1 MFQKCQ
7 VCGVV
12 PFDVFPILSI
22 CCIRQGLST
31 PKHSYT
37 HPNPK
42 NIHTLHPYVHNHLL
56 QVSQD
61 NSGQKQTPTK
71 TNRHQSTPT
80 DGPRQPKMLFKD
92 AWRLLLTSNGI
103 CWCLLVSFGVRRRL
117 SVSYGVWRFE
127 EGVWGASERV
137 SVCCLWTC
145 LRFGFDRGSI
155 WVFRPCLVQLALY
168 WKIFERQNSTHLA
181 FLKQQNTKTSL
192 YKLSK
197 NHRVITLLENF
208 GSVRRNLQSTVSLDH
223 PVLVTKFVLLVKLS
237 KLLRFC
243 LRFPRWFGA
252 LFCSF
257 PKGQIIV

>member
-1 MFQKCQ
+1 MSL
-7 VCGVV
+7 
-12 PFDVFPILSI
+12 IELSW
-22 CCIRQGLST
+22 T
-31 PKHSYT
+31 A
-37 HPNPK
+37 K

-223 PVLVTKFVLLVKLS
+223 PVDHQNFWSIVLDNIWS
-237 KLLRFC
+237 KKIYRPKMIVWWQLLYSPQMI
-243 LRFPRWFGA
+243 L
-252 LFCSF
+252 L
-257 PKGQIIV
+257 